1 MERER
6 YSADFKLKA
15 VQLYQKGTSAIA
27 VSKGLGICYASVYEW
42 VKKYDE
48 QGYDGLRNK
57 AGGSRPKK
65 SIHEALVRKVVET
78 KKENPGMGAVKISA
92 HLGRFSLLKVA
103 ANTIRKILKQDAEK
117 PVEST
122 TLESEENQPAETS
135 RGRIKPRR
143 TSPKRNKPKQ
153 VRYFERSSPNT
164 LWQMDIMTFML
175 KGQYRIYL
183 IGIIDD
189 YSRFIVSHG
198 LFRRQTESNVME
210 VVRAGMEK
218 YKSPKEILTDNGRQ
232 FYSWR
237 GKSKFTK
244 FCIKAGIQHIRSRP
258 YHPQTLGKIES
269 FWRNLYQEYLGETPL
284 SSFEEAQAGIANWI
298 RHYNYKRVHLGIG
311 GLVPADRFFGVSNQ
325 MEKLIREGAE
335 ETEKQLAENPKELK
349 SPMYLVG
356 KIGDREIRVVAKNGE
371 LVINQETTQ
380 PETIEP
386 QPEKDVELCAAEH
399 ILHDGETTNGRDK
412 TGEDATGTTEPGE
425 TIADGNAVIIDGG
438 PAAPADQRNGE
449 NGSCTISVERKEE
462 TGGSV
467 QGTSCEQGRV
477 LQVDAVGNGGNEG
490 ITEAGGPGQESEVHA
505 GGERTTQETGE
516 GEQEAAEGKS
526 ACGDFI
532 SDSEDA
538 GTVAE
543 RGEGAE
549 E

>member
-1 MERER
+1 L
-6 YSADFKLKA
+6 F
-15 VQLYQKGTSAIA
+15 
-27 VSKGLGICYASVYEW
+27 EW
-42 VKKYDE
+42 INRHKKYGAAGLE
-48 QGYDGLRNK
+48 KRARRSSRGLR
-57 AGGSRPKK
+57 AA
-65 SIHEALVRKVVET
+65 EAIVEKVIET
-78 KKENPGMGAVKISA
+78 RKENPGMGAAKMSA
-92 HLGRFSLLKVA
+92 HLGRFALLKVA
-103 ANTIRKILKQDAEK
+103 ANTISRIIKRHEEETPYEAAVEK
-117 PVEST
+117 
-122 TLESEENQPAETS
+122 EENQPAETIF
-135 RGRIKPRR
+135 GRVRR
-143 TSPKRNKPKQ
+143 RRRSPKRNKPKQ

-183 IGIIDD
+183 IGVIDD

-325 MEKLIREGAE
+325 VEKLMREGAE
-335 ETEKQLAENPKELK
+335 ETEKALAENPGELK

-371 LVINQETTQ
+371 LVINEENAA
-380 PETIEP
+380 PPPVEDL
-386 QPEKDVELCAAEH
+386 PEKDVELVEAET
-399 ILHDGETTNGRDK
+399 ILHDGEDRDGRDK
-412 TGEDATGTTEPGE
+412 NGELRAAGSGVP
-425 TIADGNAVIIDGG
+425 IDGG
-438 PAAPADQRNGE
+438 PAAPADQRDGE
-449 NGSCTISVERKEE
+449 AGGGAVGVEREE
-462 TGGSV
+462 EGGGSV
-467 QGTSCEQGRV
+467 QGAAREQGRV
-477 LQVDAVGNGGNEG
+477 LQVDEAGNGGHEESAE
-490 ITEAGGPGQESEVHA
+490 TGGSGQESGADAVGKGANE
-505 GGERTTQETGE
+505 GTGE
-516 GEQEAAEGKS
+516 GKQAAAEGKE
-526 ACGDFI
+526 ACGNPLLCG
-532 SDSEDA
+532 EDA
-538 GTVAE
+538 GGVAE
-543 RGEGAE
+543 RGAGTESQ
-549 E
+549 